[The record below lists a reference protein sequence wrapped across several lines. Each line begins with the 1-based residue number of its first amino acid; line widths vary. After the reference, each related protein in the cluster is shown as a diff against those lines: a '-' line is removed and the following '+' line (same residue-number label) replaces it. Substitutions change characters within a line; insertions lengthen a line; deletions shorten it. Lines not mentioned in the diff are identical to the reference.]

1 MDSKHTHILFFGG
14 YSQYS
19 VSGILIFWVSNTLWS
34 VYTNFQL
41 INYTFL
47 LCLGFSMI
55 LDASDWSN
63 LTLSPNLLPR
73 LGIEKRLLEDE
84 EINSLSSLY
93 RDSKRRKLDHSKYE
107 SLNETPASITAQKP
121 LENFNSSSSTV
132 ASEQMTQCSICQQ
145 SMSTSQYIEHIQ
157 IVHGTENGT
166 GTSDG
171 GNKLRNVRSFFPILW
186 RILHLKIG
194 NLW

>member
-1 MDSKHTHILFFGG
+1 
-14 YSQYS
+14 
-19 VSGILIFWVSNTLWS
+19 
-34 VYTNFQL
+34 
-41 INYTFL
+41 
-47 LCLGFSMI
+47 MI
-55 LDASDWSN
+55 LDVIGGGAGN
-63 LTLSPNLLPR
+63 LDVADGATDIRVFVDDELV
-73 LGIEKRLLEDE
+73 KRLLEDE

>member
-1 MDSKHTHILFFGG
+1 M
-14 YSQYS
+14 
-19 VSGILIFWVSNTLWS
+19 
-34 VYTNFQL
+34 
-41 INYTFL
+41 
-47 LCLGFSMI
+47 
-55 LDASDWSN
+55 
-63 LTLSPNLLPR
+63 
-73 LGIEKRLLEDE
+73 
-84 EINSLSSLY
+84 Y

-171 GNKLRNVRSFFPILW
+171 GNKLRNVRSFFSNIMEDPSFKNREFRHPSVVVHIPFFYFTKAF
-186 RILHLKIG
+186 I
-194 NLW
+194 